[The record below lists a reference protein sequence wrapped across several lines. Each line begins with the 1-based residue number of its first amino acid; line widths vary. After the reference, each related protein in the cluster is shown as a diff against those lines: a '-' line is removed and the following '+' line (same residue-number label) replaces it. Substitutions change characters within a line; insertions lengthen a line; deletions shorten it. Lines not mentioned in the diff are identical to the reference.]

1 MYNSEVELYSEH
13 SIKLMSWK
21 TIRKIV
27 ILLSFFII
35 HHDLARLF
43 VMKHYGLLKEHYYEM
58 ILFDR

>member
-21 TIRKIV
+21 TIRKIA

-43 VMKHYGLLKEHYYEM
+43 VMKHGLLKEDYYEM